1 MNALTFSP
9 NIADLTQD
17 QDIQNKVL
25 AINLSFLLFD
35 KAAQLARNGISNV
48 FSTQILTIAQEQN
61 ISIEAAFN
69 MLMDELKQAGDAAGP
84 RYTSSLAAYDQ
95 FLQEHEAE
103 LSQATQTIQRSQD
116 AIKELNINIEK
127 HAISLDKKTK
137 ALRESHFSESQIESI
152 LAMDP
157 DDFDESFAKDE
168 ILQHRADIQA
178 SELLLAKLR
187 QQAKDAQLKCL
198 YQMKD

>member
-48 FSTQILTIAQEQN
+48 FSTQILTMAQDQN

-69 MLMDELKQAGDAAGP
+69 LLMDELKQAGDAAGP

-103 LSQATQTIQRSQD
+103 LSQAT
-116 AIKELNINIEK
+116 
-127 HAISLDKKTK
+127 
-137 ALRESHFSESQIESI
+137 
-152 LAMDP
+152 
-157 DDFDESFAKDE
+157 
-168 ILQHRADIQA
+168 
-178 SELLLAKLR
+178 
-187 QQAKDAQLKCL
+187 
-198 YQMKD
+198 

>member
-17 QDIQNKVL
+17 QHIQNKVL

-35 KAAQLARNGISNV
+35 KAAQLARNGISNI
-48 FSTQILTIAQEQN
+48 FSTQILTMAQEQD

-69 MLMDELKQAGDAAGP
+69 LLMDELKQAEDAAGP
-84 RYTSSLAAYDQ
+84 RYTSSLTAYDQ
-95 FLQEHEAE
+95 FLQEHETE
-103 LSQATQTIQRSQD
+103 LTQAKQTIQHSQD
-116 AIKELNINIEK
+116 AIKELSINIEK
-127 HAISLDKKTK
+127 HAISLDKKIK

-157 DDFDESFAKDE
+157 DEFDESFAKDE

-178 SELLLAKLR
+178 SEQLLAKLR

-198 YQMKD
+198 YQLKD